1 MAEYHALADDEPLE
15 WKPAL
20 ALAAASAAKQPLP
33 ATHFCQDS
41 RAGGSAG
48 GSSGG
53 SGSVSS
59 RFLLGSLEGELA
71 AVDAASYNLEHRVGC
86 LVG

>member
-1 MAEYHALADDEPLE
+1 M
-15 WKPAL
+15 

-41 RAGGSAG
+41 RI
-48 GSSGG
+48 GSSDGSSSG

-71 AVDAASYNLEHRVGC
+71 VVDPAMYSLEHRVG
-86 LVG
+86 LADG